1 MRATHENDAAPLA
14 GEARATEVIVQVKP
28 SVSIPNPPSH
38 HNAPPG
44 TSHVAAHRVSA
55 KAKSLRSAVLDVL
68 TWRGAIGATDQE
80 MQEVLGLPPN
90 TQTPRRWELVNAGR
104 VIASKLR
111 RPTRSGCP
119 ATVWV
124 LACYADAAAMH
135 QEVPNG

>member
-14 GEARATEVIVQVKP
+14 GDACATEGIVQVKP

-38 HNAPPG
+38 HNAPAG
-44 TSHVAAHRVSA
+44 TSHVAAQRVSG
-55 KAKSLRSAVLDVL
+55 KAKSLRAAVLDVL

-80 MQEVLGLPPN
+80 MQEILGLPPN
-90 TQTPRRWELVNAGR
+90 AQTPRRWELVNAGR

-124 LACYADAAAMH
+124 LTCYADAAAVPE
-135 QEVPNG
+135 EVAHG